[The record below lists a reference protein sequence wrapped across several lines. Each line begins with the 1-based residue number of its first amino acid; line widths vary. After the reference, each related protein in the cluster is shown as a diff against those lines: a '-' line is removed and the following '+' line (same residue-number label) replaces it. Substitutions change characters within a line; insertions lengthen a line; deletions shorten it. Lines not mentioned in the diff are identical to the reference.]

1 MLLDSYIYSFI
12 KLVVILN
19 PITMYAIFITYT
31 RSINKKEVQDIAV
44 KTTLSVVLTFLITTW
59 FGIEIFNILG
69 INLASLQ
76 IAGGL
81 SLLISSLQGLNQ
93 DADTNLV
100 TDSNIAIVPLSI
112 PIIAGP
118 ASLSVLM
125 SLSND
130 KFSSHNFLNK
140 ISISAASITLTLFLG
155 TLFYFSKSI
164 ESLIGEITINII
176 SRLSHLILACIS
188 VGLIYSGFSYYIH

>member
-81 SLLISSLQGLNQ
+81 SLLISSLRGLNQ

-140 ISISAASITLTLFLG
+140 ISISAASITLTLLLG